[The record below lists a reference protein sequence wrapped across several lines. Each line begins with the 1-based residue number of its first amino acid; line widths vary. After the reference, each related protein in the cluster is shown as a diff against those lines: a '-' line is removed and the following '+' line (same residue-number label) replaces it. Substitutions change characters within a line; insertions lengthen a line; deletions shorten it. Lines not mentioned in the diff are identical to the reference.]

1 MSRTSFFAFSCMH
14 IHMYICVCVLLFW
27 FGAGLPMFGFR
38 ACLCVSFN

>member
-1 MSRTSFFAFSCMH
+1 MSRTSFCFFLHAHTYVYM
-14 IHMYICVCVLLFW
+14 CVLLFL